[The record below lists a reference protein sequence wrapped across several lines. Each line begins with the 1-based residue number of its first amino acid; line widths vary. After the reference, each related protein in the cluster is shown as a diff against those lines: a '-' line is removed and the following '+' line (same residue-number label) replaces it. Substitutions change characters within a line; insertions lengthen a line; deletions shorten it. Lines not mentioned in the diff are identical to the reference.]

1 MSAMNFECQRSQLLP
16 DFTLGEGKSC
26 LPFQLIT
33 ELSGCVL
40 YGFVN
45 VKTMMSLGRF
55 QFGLTVRMWNQILE
69 GRKQTLMN
77 FNE

>member
-1 MSAMNFECQRSQLLP
+1 MSAKNVEYQWSQLLP

-45 VKTMMSLGRF
+45 VKTMMSLGGF
-55 QFGLTVRMWNQILE
+55 QFGWTVCMWNQILE
-69 GRKQTLMN
+69 GRKQTLMS